1 MILADDHVTFWNLFF
16 LLLIFIPA
24 LLVWAFA
31 VFDIFR
37 RVDISGGM
45 KALWL
50 AVVIFL
56 PFLGTIV
63 YLIVR
68 PVGASGDDRVG
79 PQPPSAETVAALP
92 AGHVRTRGG
101 ATGALRPPRPRQAQR
116 RGVRRREV
124 APHEPL
130 TAPAV
135 RVRRTGGGRD
145 RRRRG
150 GERRRCL
157 R

>member
-45 KALWL
+45 KAVWL

-79 PQPPSAETVAALP
+79 PQPPSAETVARYQPGASARVEELRVLSDL
-92 AGHVRTRGG
+92 HDRGKLSDEEF
-101 ATGALRPPRPRQAQR
+101 AAEKSRLMNP
-116 RGVRRREV
+116 
-124 APHEPL
+124 
-130 TAPAV
+130 
-135 RVRRTGGGRD
+135 
-145 RRRRG
+145 
-150 GERRRCL
+150 
-157 R
+157 